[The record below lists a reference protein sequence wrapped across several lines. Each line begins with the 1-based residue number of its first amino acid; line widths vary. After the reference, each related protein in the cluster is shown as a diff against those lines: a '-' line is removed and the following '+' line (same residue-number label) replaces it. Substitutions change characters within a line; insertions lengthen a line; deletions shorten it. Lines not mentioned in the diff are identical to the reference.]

1 MAAYIESWR
10 TLEHEEVHLQ
20 GDMWILL
27 EVQKGDLGQAIGS
40 ATIHVADKCR
50 TPANGCEAHH
60 SSRGTYHRQLKGH
73 SSGKLQGIQQWHGS
87 TFDSKSFIQRDSK
100 KNTGAKIVS
109 VYENV
114 RDNGDPVNVVAGKEA
129 EEVGPN
135 RWGITSGFLL
145 EEDESEGLPD

>member
-60 SSRGTYHRQLKGH
+60 SSRGTYHRQLKDH
-73 SSGKLQGIQQWHGS
+73 SSGKLQDIQCGTNSSSGMAAHLIRRVL
-87 TFDSKSFIQRDSK
+87 FKEIQR
-100 KNTGAKIVS
+100 KIP
-109 VYENV
+109 EL
-114 RDNGDPVNVVAGKEA
+114 R
-129 EEVGPN
+129 
-135 RWGITSGFLL
+135 
-145 EEDESEGLPD
+145 